1 MDSDSNVGVH
11 FSTWCV
17 VSEQVLLFFIF
28 LLSIYYHAEIYTS
41 CISTF
46 VSFFFALQPV
56 GVVGAITPWNF
67 PLAMI
72 TRKVGPALA
81 CGCTVV
87 VKPSEFTPLTALA
100 AADLALQAGIP
111 AGALN
116 VVMGNAPEIGDALLQ
131 STQVRTIT
139 FTGSTAVGKK
149 LMAGSANTV
158 KKVSLELGGNAP
170 CIVFDDAD
178 IDVAVKGSLAAKFR
192 NSGQTCVCANRIL
205 VQEGIYEKF
214 ASAFIKAVQSLHVG
228 NGLEESTSQGPLI
241 NEAAVQKVEK
251 FINDATS
258 KGANIMLGGK
268 RHSLGMTFYE
278 PTVVGNVSNDMLL
291 FREEVFGPVA
301 PLIPF
306 KTEEEAI
313 HLANDTNAGLAAYIF
328 TKSIPRSWR
337 VSESLEYGLVGV
349 NEGIISTEVAP
360 FGGVK
365 QSGLGREGSKY
376 GVDEFLELKYICMG
390 NMS

>member
-1 MDSDSNVGVH
+1 M
-11 FSTWCV
+11 
-17 VSEQVLLFFIF
+17 
-28 LLSIYYHAEIYTS
+28 
-41 CISTF
+41 
-46 VSFFFALQPV
+46 PV

-111 AGALN
+111 
-116 VVMGNAPEIGDALLQ
+116 VV
-131 STQVRTIT
+131 RKIT

-158 KKVSLELGGNAP
+158 KK
-170 CIVFDDAD
+170 
-178 IDVAVKGSLAAKFR
+178 LAAKFR
-192 NSGQTCVCANRIL
+192 NSGQTCVCANRVL

-214 ASAFIKAVQSLHVG
+214 ASAFVKAVQSLQVG

-301 PLIPF
+301 PLVPF

-313 HLANDTNAGLAAYIF
+313 RMANDTNAGTL
-328 TKSIPRSWR
+328 T
-337 VSESLEYGLVGV
+337 
-349 NEGIISTEVAP
+349 T
-360 FGGVK
+360 
-365 QSGLGREGSKY
+365 SGA
-376 GVDEFLELKYICMG
+376 LK
-390 NMS
+390 